1 MPKIKGRLFITGDT
15 HQNIDIH
22 KLNSKKFSI
31 GNELSKQDILVITGD
46 AGFVWSCGLE
56 ANGEEKFWRNW
67 IDKKPWTTFC
77 TLGNH
82 ECYNFIE
89 TFPIVEFCGG
99 KARKISDSIY
109 YEIRGE
115 IYNLNGKICLSLGGA
130 ESIDK
135 KFRKEG
141 ISWWPQEQI
150 TEDDIR
156 RARKNL
162 KRYSYKVDYIF
173 THTGGINVSSF
184 LGFTPTISDVRLDEI
199 LHEIEYSHH
208 YCGHYHVDMNVDEK
222 TRILYNDILEI

>member
-1 MPKIKGRLFITGDT
+1 MNGRLFVTGDI
-15 HQNIDIH
+15 HQSVDIH
-22 KLNSKKFSI
+22 KLSSSNFKIK
-31 GNELSKQDILVITGD
+31 NDLTKNDILVITGD
-46 AGFVWSCGLE
+46 IGLVWNYGQTPF
-56 ANGEEKFWRNW
+56 GEEKYWRNW
-67 IDKKPWTTFC
+67 LNNKPWTTFC

-82 ECYNFIE
+82 EAYNLIE

-99 KARKISDSIY
+99 RARKISDSIY

-135 KFRKEG
+135 EFRKEG

-156 RARKNL
+156 RVRKNL
-162 KRYSYKVDYIF
+162 KRYNYKVDYIF

-199 LHEIEYSHH
+199 LREIEYSHH

>member
-1 MPKIKGRLFITGDT
+1 MNGRLFVTGDI
-15 HQNIDIH
+15 HQSVDIH
-22 KLNSKKFSI
+22 KLSSSNFKIK
-31 GNELSKQDILVITGD
+31 NDLTKNDILVITGD
-46 AGFVWSCGLE
+46 IGLVWNYGQTPF
-56 ANGEEKFWRNW
+56 GEEKYWRNW
-67 IDKKPWTTFC
+67 LNNKPWTTFC

-82 ECYNFIE
+82 EAYNLIE

-130 ESIDK
+130 ESMDK
-135 KFRKEG
+135 EFRTEG
-141 ISWWPQEQI
+141 VSWWSQEQI

-162 KRYSYKVDYIF
+162 KRYNYKVDYIF
-173 THTGGINVSSF
+173 THTGGINVNSY
-184 LGFTPTISDVRLDEI
+184 LGFILTVSDVRLDEI
-199 LHEIEYSHH
+199 LREIEYSCH

>member
-1 MPKIKGRLFITGDT
+1 MNGRLFVTGDI
-15 HQNIDIH
+15 HQSVDIH
-22 KLNSKKFSI
+22 KLSSSNFKIK
-31 GNELSKQDILVITGD
+31 NDLTKNDILVITGD
-46 AGFVWSCGLE
+46 IGLVWNYGQ
-56 ANGEEKFWRNW
+56 APFGEEKYWRNW
-67 IDKKPWTTFC
+67 LNNKPWTTFC

-82 ECYNFIE
+82 EAYNLIE

-99 KARKISDSIY
+99 RARKITDSIY

-135 KFRKEG
+135 EFRKEG

-208 YCGHYHVDMNVDEK
+208 YCGHYHVDMNVDGK

>member
-1 MPKIKGRLFITGDT
+1 MNGRLFVTGDI
-15 HQNIDIH
+15 HQSVDIH
-22 KLNSKKFSI
+22 KLSSSNFKIK
-31 GNELSKQDILVITGD
+31 NDLTKDDILVITGD
-46 AGFVWSCGLE
+46 IGLVWNYGQTPF
-56 ANGEEKFWRNW
+56 GEEKYWRNW
-67 IDKKPWTTFC
+67 LNNKPWTTFC

-82 ECYNFIE
+82 ENHNLIE

-99 KARKISDSIY
+99 RARKITDSIY

-130 ESIDK
+130 ESMDK
-135 KFRKEG
+135 EFRTEG
-141 ISWWPQEQI
+141 VSWWSQEQI

-162 KRYSYKVDYIF
+162 KRYNYKVDYIF
-173 THTGGINVSSF
+173 THTGGINVNSY
-184 LGFTPTISDVRLDEI
+184 LGFIPTVSDVRLDEI
-199 LHEIEYSHH
+199 LREIEYSRH

>member
-1 MPKIKGRLFITGDT
+1 MNGRLFVTGDI
-15 HQNIDIH
+15 HQSVDIH
-22 KLNSKKFSI
+22 KLSSSNFKIK
-31 GNELSKQDILVITGD
+31 NDLTKNDILVITGD
-46 AGFVWSCGLE
+46 IGLVWNYGQTPF
-56 ANGEEKFWRNW
+56 GEEKYWRNW
-67 IDKKPWTTFC
+67 LNNKPWTTFC

-82 ECYNFIE
+82 EAYNLIE

-99 KARKISDSIY
+99 RARKISDSIY

-115 IYNLNGKICLSLGGA
+115 IYNLNGKSCLSLGGA
-130 ESIDK
+130 ESTDK
-135 KFRKEG
+135 EFRKEG

-156 RARKNL
+156 RVRKNL
-162 KRYSYKVDYIF
+162 KRYNYKVDYIF

-199 LHEIEYSHH
+199 LREIEYSHH

>member
-1 MPKIKGRLFITGDT
+1 MNGRLFVTGDI
-15 HQNIDIH
+15 HQSVDIH
-22 KLNSKKFSI
+22 KLSSSNFKIK
-31 GNELSKQDILVITGD
+31 NDLTKNDILVITGD
-46 AGFVWSCGLE
+46 IGLVWNYGQTPF
-56 ANGEEKFWRNW
+56 GEEKYWRNW
-67 IDKKPWTTFC
+67 LNNKPWTTFC

-82 ECYNFIE
+82 EAYNLIE

-99 KARKISDSIY
+99 RARKITDSIY

-130 ESIDK
+130 ESMDK
-135 KFRKEG
+135 EFRTEG

-162 KRYSYKVDYIF
+162 RRYNYKVDYIF
-173 THTGGINVSSF
+173 THTGGVNVNSY
-184 LGFTPTISDVRLDEI
+184 LGFTPTISDIKLDEV
-199 LHEIEYSHH
+199 LCEIEYSRH

>member
-1 MPKIKGRLFITGDT
+1 MNGRLFVTGDI
-15 HQNIDIH
+15 HQSVDIH
-22 KLNSKKFSI
+22 KLSSSNFKIK
-31 GNELSKQDILVITGD
+31 NDLTKNDILVITGD
-46 AGFVWSCGLE
+46 IGLVWNYGQTPF
-56 ANGEEKFWRNW
+56 GEEKYWRNW
-67 IDKKPWTTFC
+67 LNNKPWTTFC

-82 ECYNFIE
+82 EAYNLIE
-89 TFPIVEFCGG
+89 TFPIVEFYGG
-99 KARKISDSIY
+99 RARKITDSIY

-135 KFRKEG
+135 EFRKEG

-162 KRYSYKVDYIF
+162 KRYNYKVDYIF

-199 LHEIEYSHH
+199 LREIEYSRH

-222 TRILYNDILEI
+222 TRILYDDILEI

>member
-1 MPKIKGRLFITGDT
+1 MNGRLFVTGDIY
-15 HQNIDIH
+15 QSVDIH
-22 KLNSKKFSI
+22 KLSSSNFKIK
-31 GNELSKQDILVITGD
+31 NDLAKDDILVITGD
-46 AGFVWSCGLE
+46 IGLVWNYGQTPF
-56 ANGEEKFWRNW
+56 GEEKYWRNW
-67 IDKKPWTTFC
+67 LNNKPWTTFC

-82 ECYNFIE
+82 EAYNLIE

-99 KARKISDSIY
+99 RARKITDSIY

-130 ESIDK
+130 ESMDK
-135 KFRKEG
+135 EFRTEG

-162 KRYSYKVDYIF
+162 KRYNYKVDYIF
-173 THTGGINVSSF
+173 THTGGINVNSY
-184 LGFTPTISDVRLDEI
+184 LGFIPTVSDVRLDEI
-199 LHEIEYSHH
+199 LREIEYSRH

-222 TRILYNDILEI
+222 TRILYDDILEI

>member
-1 MPKIKGRLFITGDT
+1 MNGRLFVTGDI
-15 HQNIDIH
+15 HQSVDIH
-22 KLNSKKFSI
+22 KLSSSNFKIK
-31 GNELSKQDILVITGD
+31 NDLTKNDTLVITGD
-46 AGFVWSCGLE
+46 IGLVWNYGQTPF
-56 ANGEEKFWRNW
+56 GEEKYWRNW
-67 IDKKPWTTFC
+67 LNNKPWTTFC

-82 ECYNFIE
+82 EAYNLIE
-89 TFPIVEFCGG
+89 TFPTVEFCGG
-99 KARKISDSIY
+99 RARKITDSIY

-130 ESIDK
+130 ESMDK
-135 KFRKEG
+135 EFRTEG
-141 ISWWPQEQI
+141 ISWWSQEQI

-162 KRYSYKVDYIF
+162 KRYNYKVDYIF

-184 LGFTPTISDVRLDEI
+184 LGFTPTISDVRLDEV